1 MMTGILSCD
10 ILSHWP
16 IGLGMLVVAT
26 IVTLLLY
33 RRSRWQTVGIGV
45 CFLILGMTL
54 GARHREQLNVRWPD
68 KPVRQAVVVASEP
81 TYKARWVVMDVLTA
95 DGHRLKLRLE
105 RNADSEGLVIGEGL
119 SIYARIKKV
128 HEWQQGHF
136 SYRRY
141 LQSHGFVGEA
151 FVRSRQWTPHEV
163 SLAGWSAVER
173 LRLQFLVL
181 RHQLL
186 VRYRQ
191 WGIDTAA
198 YGILA
203 AMTLGDKSAISPETK
218 ELFSMVGASHV
229 LALSGLHLMILY
241 GVITLLTA
249 GRRSQTLSQVVIVTV
264 IWAFALLTGL
274 SASVVRSAAMI
285 TLYALLSL
293 GYREK
298 MSVNTLAFVAIVML
312 VINPYALYDMGFQL
326 SFLAVLAIVL
336 FNPLFRELIPLHILQ
351 RHRWLDMLWSLTTV
365 SVAAQVG
372 TAPLV
377 AYYFYRL
384 PVVFLLSNL
393 IVIPLAW
400 LILHLT
406 LCMVALCW
414 WSWATGIA
422 AQLLSGAVQLM
433 NTLLSWLSTL
443 PACSIGGLHL
453 STLQV
458 FFIYI
463 LIVCGYVLLN
473 LRCRAI
479 RQNA

>member
-10 ILSHWP
+10 ILNPWP
-16 IGLGMLVVAT
+16 IGLGVLVVIT
-26 IVTLLLY
+26 LITLLLY
-33 RRSRWQTVGIGV
+33 RLPRWQTAGIGV
-45 CFLILGMTL
+45 CFFVAGMTL
-54 GARHREQLNVRWPD
+54 GARHREQLNVRWPE
-68 KPVRQAVVVASEP
+68 KSVEQAVVVAGEP
-81 TYKARWVVMDVLTA
+81 TYKEKWVVMDVLTA
-95 DGHRLKLRLE
+95 EGRRLKLRLE
-105 RNADSEGLVIGEGL
+105 RNADSEQLAIGEGL
-119 SIYARIKKV
+119 AIYARIKKV

-141 LQSHGFVGEA
+141 LESHGVVGEA
-151 FVRSRQWTPHEV
+151 FVHSRQWMPRDV
-163 SLAGWSAVER
+163 SLSEWSPVDR
-173 LRLQFLVL
+173 LRLRFLVL

-186 VRYRQ
+186 DRYRQ
-191 WGIDTAA
+191 WGIASEA

-203 AMTLGDKSAISPETK
+203 AMTLGDKSAINPETK
-218 ELFSMVGASHV
+218 ELFSVVGASHV

-249 GRRSQTLSQVVIVTV
+249 GRRSRMLSQIVVVTV
-264 IWAFALLTGL
+264 IWAFAVLTGL
-274 SASVVRSAAMI
+274 SPSVVRSAAMI

-298 MSVNTLAFVAIVML
+298 MSVNTLAFVAIIML
-312 VINPYALYDMGFQL
+312 VVNPYALYDMGFQL

-351 RHRWLDMLWSLTTV
+351 RHRWLDILWSLTTV

-377 AYYFYRL
+377 AYHFGRL

-400 LILHLT
+400 LILYLT

-414 WSWATGIA
+414 WSWATGIM

-443 PACSIGGLHL
+443 PACSIDGLHL
-453 STLQV
+453 SNVQV
-458 FFIYI
+458 FLIYI
-463 LIVCGYVLLN
+463 LIACGYVLLN